1 MHCDFF
7 CLFQGVAR
15 ARVHWNGLSVDVF
28 TTHMVSYSKNPNSDN
43 NIYRYLQS
51 REALGYVQMSDADVK
66 IFGGDLN
73 SLPHRGPAQPYGVL
87 TTYLKD
93 SLTDK

>member
-1 MHCDFF
+1 M
-7 CLFQGVAR
+7 L
-15 ARVHWNGLSVDVF
+15 WNGFSVDVF
-28 TTHMVSYSKNPNSDN
+28 TTHMVSYSTNSNSDN
-43 NIYRYLQS
+43 SHYRYLQS
-51 REALGYVQMSDADVK
+51 REALGYVAMSDADIK

-73 SLPHRGPAQPYGVL
+73 SLPHKGPTQPYGVF